1 MQGYNRGI
9 VRKLLVFVSLGLLVF
24 SYISA
29 QNRQARDRRIRF
41 PDVPG
46 FLTLKCDLHIH
57 TVFSDGAVWPDV
69 RVQEAV
75 RDGLDAISLTEHLE
89 YQPHKDDIPHPDRNR
104 SYEIA
109 KEAAENESLIIIRG
123 SEITR
128 DMPPGHNNTIF
139 IEDANKLLKDDA
151 VEVFQEAKRQGGF
164 SYWNHPNWTAQK
176 PDGRAELTDMHRQL
190 IRDGLLQGIEVVN
203 ELTYSDEAL
212 QIALDNNLTILATS
226 DVHGLVDW
234 LFEVPQGGHR
244 PITLVFAE
252 ERSEAGI
259 EAGLRAGRTVAW
271 FNNTLIGREENLKP
285 LIEAS
290 LTVKESSYR
299 GDTDVLTVMIE
310 NTSDAASVLDN
321 RSEFTFHRDADLVT
335 LAPQALTMLEVK
347 TGGRRAG
354 VSLDFEVLNAI
365 TAPGTHPEITLDVSP
380 R

>member
-1 MQGYNRGI
+1 M
-9 VRKLLVFVSLGLLVF
+9 RKVLISISLVLLTLAYVG
-24 SYISA
+24 A
-29 QNRQARDRRIRF
+29 QNRQERERRIRF
-41 PDVPG
+41 PNVPG
-46 FLTLKCDLHIH
+46 YLTLKCDLHIH
-57 TVFSDGAVWPDV
+57 TVFSDGAVWPDI
-69 RVQEAV
+69 RVQEAL

-109 KEAAENESLIIIRG
+109 KEAAKNEALIIIRG

-128 DMPPGHNNTIF
+128 DMPPGHNNAIF
-139 IEDANKLLKDDA
+139 IEDSNKLLQDDA
-151 VEVFQEAKRQGGF
+151 LEVFREAKRQGGF

-176 PDGRAELTDMHRQL
+176 PDGKAELTDLHRRL
-190 IRDGLLQGIEVVN
+190 IREGLLQGIEVVN

-244 PITLVFAE
+244 PITMVFAE
-252 ERSEAGI
+252 ERTQAGI

-271 FNNTLIGREENLKP
+271 FNNTLIGKEENLKP

-290 LTVKESSYR
+290 LTVKESSYL
-299 GDTDVLTVMIE
+299 GDTDVLTVLIE
-310 NTSDAASVLDN
+310 NASDAAYLLDN
-321 RSEFTFHRDADLVT
+321 QSDVTFHRNADVVT
-335 LAPQALTMLEVK
+335 LAPQAVTMLEVK
-347 TGGRRAG
+347 TGGRRAA
-354 VSLDFEVLNAI
+354 VSLQFEVLNAVI
-365 TAPGTHPEITLDVSP
+365 APGTHPQLTLDASP

>member
-1 MQGYNRGI
+1 M
-9 VRKLLVFVSLGLLVF
+9 RKLLISISLVLLTLAYVG
-24 SYISA
+24 A
-29 QNRQARDRRIRF
+29 QNRQERERRIRF
-41 PDVPG
+41 SNVPG
-46 FLTLKCDLHIH
+46 YLTLKCDLHIH
-57 TVFSDGAVWPDV
+57 TVFSDGAVWPDI
-69 RVQEAV
+69 RVQEAL

-109 KEAAENESLIIIRG
+109 KEAAKNESLIIIRG

-128 DMPPGHNNTIF
+128 DMPPGHSNTIF
-139 IEDANKLLKDDA
+139 IEDSNKLLQDDA
-151 VEVFQEAKRQGGF
+151 FEVFQEAKRQGGF

-176 PDGRAELTDMHRQL
+176 PDGKAELTDLHRRL
-190 IRDGLLQGIEVVN
+190 IRGGLLQGIEVVN

-244 PITLVFAE
+244 PITLVFSE

-259 EAGLRAGRTVAW
+259 EAGLRAGRTAAW
-271 FNNTLIGREENLKP
+271 FNNTLIGKEENLKP

-290 LTVKESSYR
+290 LTVKESSYL

-310 NTSDAASVLDN
+310 NTSDAAYLLDN
-321 RSEFTFHRDADLVT
+321 QSDFTFHRDADLVT
-335 LAPQALTMLEVK
+335 LAPQGVTMLEVK
-347 TGGRRAG
+347 TGGRRAA
-354 VSLDFEVLNAI
+354 VSLKFEVLNAI
-365 TAPGTHPEITLDVSP
+365 IAPGTHPELTLDVSP